1 MGKGVLKGVCGTG
14 IETPEKRTDSLKE
27 QFEIMKIIFMGTPD
41 FAVGALEA
49 LLKAGHEVTA
59 VVTQPDKQK
68 GRDRKVQFSPVKE
81 CALAHG
87 LTVLQP
93 ARIKTREAVE
103 ELKKYE
109 ADIFVVAAFG
119 QILSKEILEM
129 PRYGCINI
137 HASLLPKYRGA
148 SPIQYAIL
156 NGDDVTGVTIMQ
168 MNEGMDTGDILTM
181 KAIPVEKDDTGGSLF
196 EKLSALGA
204 ELLIKTLPKIEA
216 GEIIPVKQ
224 QEDATHVRMLTK
236 NMGRIDWKKDA
247 DVLERLVRGMNPWPS
262 AYCSFRGKS
271 LKVWRAEISR
281 EEQKEE
287 IVRTGF
293 FRHSEEKETIPGEVL
308 LVKKDSIYVQTGRDV
323 LVLKEVQFEGK
334 KRMPVQDF
342 LLGCQVKAGEFFES

>member
-1 MGKGVLKGVCGTG
+1 
-14 IETPEKRTDSLKE
+14 
-27 QFEIMKIIFMGTPD
+27 MKIIFMGTPD
-41 FAVGALEA
+41 FAVEALEA
-49 LLKAGHEVTA
+49 LLEAGHEVTA
-59 VVTQPDKQK
+59 VVTQPDKEK

-93 ARIKTREAVE
+93 ARIKAPEAVE

-119 QILSKEILEM
+119 QILSKEILDM

-148 SPIQYAIL
+148 APIQYAIL

-181 KAIPVEKDDTGGSLF
+181 KAIPVEKNDTGGSLF
-196 EKLSALGA
+196 EKLSVLGA
-204 ELLIKTLPKIEA
+204 ELLVKTLPKIEA

-224 QEDATHVRMLTK
+224 QEEDATHVRMLRK
-236 NMGRIDWKKDA
+236 DMGRIDWAKDA

-271 LKVWRAEISR
+271 LKVWAAEVSC

-287 IVRTGF
+287 NIRTGL
-293 FRHSEEKETIPGEVL
+293 FRHSEEKEIKPGEVL
-308 LVKKDSIYVQTGRDV
+308 LVTKDSIYVQTGKDA

-334 KRMPVQDF
+334 KRMAVQDF
-342 LLGCQVKAGEFFES
+342 LLGCQVKTGEFFE

>member
-1 MGKGVLKGVCGTG
+1 
-14 IETPEKRTDSLKE
+14 
-27 QFEIMKIIFMGTPD
+27 MKIIFMGTPD
-41 FAVGALEA
+41 FAVEALEA
-49 LLKAGHEVTA
+49 LLEAGHEVTA
-59 VVTQPDKQK
+59 VVTQPDKEK

-93 ARIKTREAVE
+93 ARIKAPEAVE

-119 QILSKEILEM
+119 QILSKEILDM

-148 SPIQYAIL
+148 APIQYAIL

-181 KAIPVEKDDTGGSLF
+181 KAIPVEKNDTGGSLF
-196 EKLSALGA
+196 EKLSVLGA
-204 ELLIKTLPKIEA
+204 ELLVKTLPKIEA

-224 QEDATHVRMLTK
+224 QEEDATHVRMLSK
-236 NMGRIDWKKDA
+236 DMGRIDWAKDA

-271 LKVWRAEISR
+271 LKVWAAEVSC

-287 IVRTGF
+287 NIRTGL
-293 FRHSEEKETIPGEVL
+293 FRHSEEKEIKPGEVL
-308 LVKKDSIYVQTGRDV
+308 LVTKDSIYVQTGKDA

-334 KRMPVQDF
+334 KRMAVQDF
-342 LLGCQVKAGEFFES
+342 LLGCQVKMGEFFE